1 MPAAQTQVRVVV
13 DDLGDQLDQVRI
25 FEGVQLVA
33 SL

>member
-1 MPAAQTQVRVVV
+1 MPAAQAQVCVVV

-25 FEGVQLVA
+25 FKGVQLVA